1 MLTEIAEIVNRS
13 RATLIED
20 AAATGGQRIGIE
32 KGVSAETDA

>member
-20 AAATGGQRIGIE
+20 AIGV
-32 KGVSAETDA
+32 VSLFVMLFAGLTMSGAM